1 MPPKF
6 DPLQVVDMIVRVT
19 SGEVGTGS
27 SLAPKIDP
35 LGHSPKKIDE
45 DIAKETGLEGPPYD
59 DETHRSEP
67 PGEGDSGALRRRTC
81 HQCTQRA
88 REGQEKEQ
96 ECKAQWKHH
105 PKRRD

>member
-1 MPPKF
+1 
-6 DPLQVVDMIVRVT
+6 MIVRVT

-59 DETHRSEP
+59 DE
-67 PGEGDSGALRRRTC
+67 A
-81 HQCTQRA
+81 
-88 REGQEKEQ
+88 
-96 ECKAQWKHH
+96 HH
-105 PKRRD
+105 S